1 MFRYAIVKSLTLLSN
16 KKVLS
21 GRSFRKVT
29 TRSRYLI
36 SRALLWEVLSVQG
49 FTQMHSRVLWFIDDA
64 L

>member
-1 MFRYAIVKSLTLLSN
+1 MFRYAIVKSLRLLSN

-49 FTQMHSRVLWFIDDA
+49 FTQMHSRVLWFIDYA

>member
-1 MFRYAIVKSLTLLSN
+1 MFRYAIVKSLRLLSN